1 MYIIKTRPIESYHF
15 KENPGN
21 SKMSCLV
28 PNNANGSLLLHYR
41 ELCQKLK
48 LLAVGRLSQERWL
61 QAVSEKYLLSIMFG
75 SYNSSLYDKNI
86 FHAVPYSKKIDMIV
100 MRLI

>member
-15 KENPGN
+15 KEIPSN

-28 PNNANGSLLLHYR
+28 PSNANGSSLLHYR

-48 LLAVGRLSQERWL
+48 LLAVSRLSQERWL
-61 QAVSEKYLLSIMFG
+61 QAVSEKYLLGIMFG
-75 SYNSSLYDKNI
+75 PYNSSLYDKNI
-86 FHAVPYSKKIDMIV
+86 FYATT
-100 MRLI
+100 LQ